1 MATKQDVKTFVI
13 GTAAGAAIGALTA
26 LLFAPK
32 AGKELRKDIAEGAQ
46 QACDK
51 TVKLAGQ
58 VGETT
63 GKMAKQVGSQTAQL
77 AGKAKEAAG
86 GVIGT
91 VASWRAKDDGGEQ
104 AEIEP
109 ADIDTEKAG

>member
-1 MATKQDVKTFVI
+1 MATKKDVKTFVI
-13 GTAAGAAIGALTA
+13 GTVAGAAVGVLTA

-46 QACDK
+46 QACET

-63 GKMAKQVGSQTAQL
+63 GKIAKHVGSHTVQL

-91 VASWRAKDDGGEQ
+91 VASWRTKGDDGEQ
-104 AEIEP
+104 AAIEET
-109 ADIDTEKAG
+109 DTEKAG